1 MGSKKEPGENP
12 KAKVK
17 WSVVVSPSN
26 GAMEAVTAVVSSTSI
41 YIICPRPLRLNEIF
55 EMDIELPQVDR
66 PIRVKGEVILSNIYG
81 PDDEI
86 TPRGM
91 CAQFVKISSKDRKA
105 ISTAIM
111 NHLGLEQIETDLNT
125 IDVNPDPSQR

>member
-1 MGSKKEPGENP
+1 MDSKNEPTERH

-17 WSVVVSPSN
+17 WPVVVSPSN

-55 EMDIELPQVDR
+55 EMDIQLPLEDR
-66 PIRVKGEVILSNIYG
+66 RIRVEGEVVLSNIYG

-91 CAQFVKISSKDRKA
+91 CARFVKISSEDRKA

-125 IDVNPDPSQR
+125 IDVNPDPIQS